1 MKAKRSRPSSKRA
14 GTSRTSAARRA
25 ARPAA
30 RPLIST
36 VIFDLDD
43 TLYDCFKQRVQVA
56 HRHAAMAM
64 VEAGLPASVDEVFK
78 LRMKAYKKDPQLHT
92 IAAEVFKK
100 YPAGNAAQIEM
111 RARAAYFQA
120 PVGKLTLFPSSRRVL
135 QALHKK
141 GVRLF
146 IVTFGDPETQHAKV
160 RALGLDREPA
170 VKKIFYAD
178 TGKLMTKE
186 MILRVIQQH
195 EENDPK
201 KILVVG
207 DRCSSEIKAG
217 KALGFHTARL
227 KHGEFV
233 ALGPA
238 GPEEEPDHTIHSIGD
253 VLRLPY
259 RFGK

>member
-1 MKAKRSRPSSKRA
+1 MKAKPSRRLTKAGNRKR
-14 GTSRTSAARRA
+14 GTGK
-25 ARPAA
+25 RPF
-30 RPLIST
+30 ITT

-43 TLYDCFKQRVQVA
+43 TLYDCFKQRVQLA
-56 HRHAAMAM
+56 HRHAAQAM
-64 VEAGLPASVDEVFK
+64 VEAGIPATVDAVFK
-78 LRMKAYKKDPQLHT
+78 LRMRAFKKDPQLHT
-92 IAAEVFKK
+92 IAAAVLKK
-100 YPAGNAAQIEM
+100 YPVHNAAQVEM
-111 RARAAYFQA
+111 RARGAYFST
-120 PVGKLTLFPSSRRVL
+120 PVGKLALFPASRHVL
-135 QALHKK
+135 QALQKK
-141 GVRLF
+141 GVHLF

-178 TGKLMTKE
+178 TGKLLTKE
-186 MILRVIQQH
+186 MILRVIQLH
-195 EENDPK
+195 EEKDAT

-233 ALGPA
+233 ALDPA
-238 GPEEEPDHTIHSIGD
+238 GPEEKPDHTIYSIGD

>member
-1 MKAKRSRPSSKRA
+1 MKAKRSGPSSKRTP
-14 GTSRTSAARRA
+14 GDRKRA
-25 ARPAA
+25 SGS

-43 TLYDCFKQRVQVA
+43 TLYDCFKQRVQIA
-56 HRHAAMAM
+56 HRHAAAAM
-64 VEAGLPASVDEVFK
+64 VEAGLPASVEQVFK
-78 LRMKAYKKDPQLHT
+78 LRMAAYKKDPQLHT

-100 YPAGNAAQIEM
+100 YPVGNAAQIEM

-120 PVGKLTLFPSSRRVL
+120 PVGKLTLFPSTPRVL
-135 QALHKK
+135 RALHQR

-146 IVTFGDPETQHAKV
+146 VVTFGDPETQHAKV